1 MRWDRLSHED
11 EDHIPQ
17 TSDKWFDFSLT
28 TPLPPMSRGSLTWT
42 LRQRAS
48 LPEWAEWSTASEVYG
63 GKFLQSTMYGT
74 KFISK
79 HVKNLCF
86 WLFSHWYGRLG
97 RNIGGVLSTPETS
110 NKVSK
115 LQPVTSECRELF
127 SRGEKTVTSKDVYSE
142 AMIEPGLRIYWN
154 SIENFLSSEK
164 QQSGAVIFW
173 EKEIKVIRQEHL
185 FNASSKNES

>member
-1 MRWDRLSHED
+1 MICFQFHNTF
-11 EDHIPQ
+11 
-17 TSDKWFDFSLT
+17 TSNEQRITNLDSEAKSFSPRVSRVEYCKWSVL
-28 TPLPPMSRGSLTWT
+28 
-42 LRQRAS
+42 
-48 LPEWAEWSTASEVYG
+48 G

-110 NKVSK
+110 NKVAK

-127 SRGEKTVTSKDVYSE
+127 SQGEKTVTSKDGYSE

-154 SIENFLSSEK
+154 SIENFLSSESSN
-164 QQSGAVIFW
+164 QEQLYF
-173 EKEIKVIRQEHL
+173 EKK
-185 FNASSKNES
+185 K